1 MSVPNPKPLPGSELD
16 VAGEADQFLRALREK
31 LTEAETSL
39 ATTRSD
45 LQRAQ
50 AGLVAAGQKQAALR
64 AALREAQSAHETERA
79 ALETMLH
86 KAESAHK
93 SERAT
98 LKAALHEA
106 QVAQR
111 SEAALRHRL
120 ESSTA
125 WRITWPIRRALTLF
139 RSLPITLRRSLRLHD
154 VEHGRSEE
162 RDHGRIATPKRD
174 RPPGASLPPAQ
185 APEVVAPTTT
195 HDAPPTLPHLLSK
208 RFRELDPLRV
218 FHVPG
223 DAPRVNL
230 VTDSIS
236 AGSLFGGVGTALVMS
251 ALLARHLGA
260 RLRVITRTEPPEPG
274 NVAGVLATH
283 RIPWTGDI
291 EFVHAGPRR
300 KEEVPVGDHEL
311 FLTTSWWSTR
321 CVLPIV
327 DPRRLVYFL
336 QEDERMLYAWG
347 DDRLRCVETL
357 SDPNIRFVINS
368 RVLFDRLTQGPDA
381 LPNILA
387 HGIWFEPAV
396 PAFDRKIAEVDPV
409 GGERQFFFYAR
420 PNNRRDLYWRGLEAI
435 GAALEENVLDP
446 AEWTFHVSGDLARI
460 ELPRGVR
467 PNIVQNLPW
476 VDYVKLVGRMDVGL
490 CLMDTPHPNYPPLD
504 LAASGAVVV
513 TNKHVSDSSLA
524 SYSDL
529 IECESSIEGLK
540 RGIGEAAARTAD
552 RDRRQADL
560 HGDHINR
567 DWEVALT
574 PVLARLYP
582 NHRLG

>member
-1 MSVPNPKPLPGSELD
+1 MVSSRSRCWSTCRRCRGRAWFVDRTVSGLKGEISALLQQVQTLTGELD
-16 VAGEADQFLRALREK
+16 EQARRFGSSFDAAENAQSTLREK
-31 LTEAETSL
+31 LTEAERSL
-39 ATTRSD
+39 ATAKSD

-50 AGLVAAGQKQAALR
+50 AGLEAAGQKEAAR
-64 AALREAQSAHETERA
+64 
-79 ALETMLH
+79 
-86 KAESAHK
+86 
-93 SERAT
+93 
-98 LKAALHEA
+98 KAALHEA

-125 WRITWPIRRALTLF
+125 WRLTWPIRRALT
-139 RSLPITLRRSLRLHD
+139 SIPGLRRTLPHHFES
-154 VEHGRSEE
+154 GMSEG
-162 RDHGRIATPKRD
+162 RDHGRVVTPKRD
-174 RPPGASLPPAQ
+174 G
-185 APEVVAPTTT
+185 APEVVTTT
-195 HDAPPTLPHLLSK
+195 HDAPPKLAQLLSK
-208 RFRELDPLRV
+208 RFRELEPLRV
-218 FHVPG
+218 FDVPG
-223 DAPRVNL
+223 EAPRVSL

-260 RLRVITRTEPPEPG
+260 RLRVITLTEPPEPG

-291 EFVHAGPRR
+291 EFVHVGPKR

-336 QEDERMLYAWG
+336 QEDERMFYAWG

-368 RVLFDRLTQGPDA
+368 RLLFDHLTQGPDA
-381 LPNILA
+381 LPNILDQ
-387 HGIWFEPAV
+387 GIWFEPAF
-396 PAFDRKIAEVDPV
+396 PACDRKIAEVDPV
-409 GGERQFFFYAR
+409 GGKQHFFFYAR
-420 PNNRRDLYWRGLEAI
+420 PNNLRSLYWRGLEAI

-446 AEWTFHVSGDLARI
+446 AEWTFHLAGRDMEQI

-467 PNIVQNLPW
+467 PDIVQNLSWP
-476 VDYVKLVGRMDVGL
+476 DYVKLVRRMDVGL
-490 CLMDTPHPNYPPLD
+490 CLMDTPHPSYPPLD

-513 TNKHVSDSSLA
+513 TNHHGSKTSLA
-524 SYSDL
+524 SYSNL
-529 IECESSIEGLK
+529 IICAESSIEGLK
-540 RGIGEAAARTAD
+540 RGIAEAAARAAD

-560 HGDHINR
+560 NGDHINR

-582 NHRLG
+582 NHTLG